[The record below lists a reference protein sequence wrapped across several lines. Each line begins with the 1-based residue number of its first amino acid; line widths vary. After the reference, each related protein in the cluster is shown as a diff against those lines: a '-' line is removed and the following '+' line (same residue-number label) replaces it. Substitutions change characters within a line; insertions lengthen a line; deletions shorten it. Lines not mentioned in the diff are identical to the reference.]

1 MLVGVTRIGAPRQ
14 HVAKGFV
21 VVDGHLPATGRRGT
35 AFSLGGGERAAG
47 KPALWYAERAP
58 QWLGSPAARAEW
70 AGAVATDLAEAA
82 TRVPLL
88 PASVAAEVDGRLV
101 VGPPGDDRHV
111 VEVASAVEQEV
122 LCNLLR
128 EHVPLLIALTGR
140 ADPEGTG
147 VGGSHR
153 LGTSRQHVAT
163 RYLASTSPTHL
174 ARVEAEL
181 RRTDGVAQLER
192 MDVHPATLPD
202 GTPAVVL
209 RCVDAAASVSTTAA
223 WALLVAAFGLRA
235 RRLVRDGRRL
245 RNMPQQILEENRARA
260 VARGLRARL
269 TVEEP
274 AGRGEQPRLVE
285 RSARD
290 LLRALIVDTLSVELD
305 NLGATPQE
313 LFPIAAAL
321 DLPQL
326 GLSGCASDDT
336 LLRGWARQHRSGFAG
351 IAGNV
356 LRDAAPGGP
365 CLASAKQIAPGR
377 THLVLGEWAA
387 IVAARKGA
395 DIPRT
400 QLSGRSPGQQQ
411 PGRDRPPRQRS
422 EHRGRGGPRGGGQ
435 HQGSRKGDQA

>member
-1 MLVGVTRIGAPRQ
+1 VTRIGALRQ

-21 VVDGHLPATGRRGT
+21 VVGGHLPAVGRGGT
-35 AFSLGGGERAAG
+35 VFNRDGGERVAG
-47 KPALWYAERAP
+47 KPELWYAEPPPR
-58 QWLGSPAARAEW
+58 WLGSPAARAEW
-70 AGAVATDLAEAA
+70 AGTVAADLAEAGA
-82 TRVPLL
+82 AARVPLL
-88 PASVAAEVDGRLV
+88 PTSVAVELDGRRV

-111 VEVASAVEQEV
+111 VEVASTVEQEV

-140 ADPEGTG
+140 PDPDGAG
-147 VGGSHR
+147 IGGSHR

-163 RYLASTSPTHL
+163 RYLASASATHL
-174 ARVEAEL
+174 ARIEAEL

-192 MDVHPATLPD
+192 MDVHPAALPD
-202 GTPAVVL
+202 GTPTVVV
-209 RCVDAAASVSTTAA
+209 RCVDAAASISTTAA

-245 RNMPQQILEENRARA
+245 RNLPQQILEENRARA

-269 TVEEP
+269 TVEES
-274 AGRGEQPRLVE
+274 AGRGEQPKLVE

-290 LLRALIVDTLSVELD
+290 LLRALVVDTLSVELD

-336 LLRGWARQHRSGFAG
+336 LLRGWAQQHRSGFAG
-351 IAGNV
+351 IAGHV
-356 LRDAAPGGP
+356 LLDAAPGGP
-365 CLASAKQIAPGR
+365 CLASANQIAPGR

-387 IVAARKGA
+387 VVAARKGA
-395 DIPRT
+395 DGPRA
-400 QLSGRSPGQQQ
+400 SSPGRGPTQQ
-411 PGRDRPPRQRS
+411 PSGRDRPPRQRS
-422 EHRGRGGPRGGGQ
+422 EHRGRGGQRGGAQ
-435 HQGSRKGDQA
+435 HQRPRKGEQA